1 MRISDWSSDVCSS
14 DLGLRRA
21 GRRLLAVGTDC
32 SVGKMYATLAL
43 ERELQSRGM
52 RADFRA
58 TGQTGIFI
66 AGAGVPIDA
75 VVAYF
80 ISGAA
85 EWIPPA
91 RYDSGC
97 DLVER
102 QGSPFHPS
110 YAAVV
115 LGPLPRPQPAAPGL
129 C

>member
-75 VVAYF
+75 VVADF

-85 EWIPPA
+85 EWISPA
-91 RYDSGC
+91 RDDGGWEDRKSTR
-97 DLVER
+97 LN
-102 QGSPFHPS
+102 SSH
-110 YAAVV
+110 
-115 LGPLPRPQPAAPGL
+115 
-129 C
+129 

>member
-75 VVAYF
+75 GVADF
-80 ISGAA
+80 ISGAP
-85 EWIPPA
+85 EWISPP
-91 RYDSGC
+91 RDDGGG
-97 DLVER
+97 DPVDG
-102 QGSPFHPS
+102 Q
-110 YAAVV
+110 
-115 LGPLPRPQPAAPGL
+115 GPLSIGRASCGDRGRQTVENS
-129 C
+129 